1 MESQSFIAADVSDL
15 TTVADWFWKTHP
27 RPVVVVFDAGM
38 GAGKTTLIQALC
50 AAKGAAAMGSP
61 TFSIVNEYHGGDYP
75 IYHFDLY
82 RLEHTHQALD
92 IGFEDYLDQEAYLF
106 IEWPAVVLP
115 LLPAAIRCQIEDH
128 DGVRHI
134 RFGAWSGVQ

>member
-1 MESQSFIAADVSDL
+1 METHTFLAADISEL
-15 TTVADWFWKTHP
+15 ASVADWFWKTYP
-27 RPVVVVFDAGM
+27 RPVVVLFDAGM

-50 AAKGAAAMGSP
+50 AAQGAPTMGSP
-61 TFSIVNEYHGGDYP
+61 TFSIVNEYHGGAFP

-92 IGFEDYLDQEAYLF
+92 IGFEDYLDQAAYLF
-106 IEWPAVVLP
+106 IEWPAVVMP
-115 LLPAAIRCQIEDH
+115 LLSDAIRCKIEDR

-134 RFGAWSGVQ
+134 QFIDMDVKQ